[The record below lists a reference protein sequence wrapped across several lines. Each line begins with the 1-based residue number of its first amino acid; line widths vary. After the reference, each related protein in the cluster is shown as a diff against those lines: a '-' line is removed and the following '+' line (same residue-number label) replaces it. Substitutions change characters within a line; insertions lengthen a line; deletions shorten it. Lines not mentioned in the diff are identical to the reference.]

1 MTSGSVSSNVK
12 FSFWEGLL
20 STTLSLLLHLSPAQL
35 HNPSN
40 NDDKEGKELGV
51 GEDVLRRSQ
60 CWEKGDS
67 VPGSWWPT

>member
-20 STTLSLLLHLSPAQL
+20 STILSLLLHLSPAQL
-35 HNPSN
+35 HNTGY

-51 GEDVLRRSQ
+51 GEDVLRIN
-60 CWEKGDS
+60 K
-67 VPGSWWPT
+67 